1 VICKGFH
8 KTDNKKAPQSAQPL
22 RKYRFLK
29 TAIGDSDFPKRVC
42 FLPMKLFPRFLWK

>member
-29 TAIGDSDFPKRVC
+29 TAIGDSDFPKKFVFYR
-42 FLPMKLFPRFLWK
+42 